1 MLLLKHPLFLLS
13 EIMQII
19 VQTPQGLIKG
29 KEQLYNEEW
38 YNRYAKTFEQVNT
51 ASFFCFDTEVGKCY
65 INKSMMDQSI
75 FFLLK

>member
-1 MLLLKHPLFLLS
+1 MLLLKHLPFLPS
-13 EIMQII
+13 KTMQII
-19 VQTPQGLIKG
+19 VQTPQGLVKG

-38 YNRYAKTFEQVNT
+38 YNQCAKTLAQVNT